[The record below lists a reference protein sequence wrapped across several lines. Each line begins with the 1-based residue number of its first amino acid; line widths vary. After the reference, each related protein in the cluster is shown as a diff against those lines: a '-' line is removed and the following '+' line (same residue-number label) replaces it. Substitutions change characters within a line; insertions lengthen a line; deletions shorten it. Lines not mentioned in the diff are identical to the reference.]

1 MLSADQGSL
10 EDVPMNPMKLVLLL
24 AVFMAVVCCVAVP
37 SLPGYHGPFTHTGG
51 SGYYGNTGYYGLHDY

>member
-1 MLSADQGSL
+1 
-10 EDVPMNPMKLVLLL
+10 MNPMKLVLLL

-51 SGYYGNTGYYGLHDY
+51 SGYYGSTGYYGLHDY